1 MTSGAARTVALVAL
15 TTASL
20 ATLLCCVVDT
30 PWTPH
35 VFAAALVVFPVAL
48 MLLGA
53 SHARPRV
60 GPVALWTLGLLLLLL
75 ASSMAGLFWT
85 RGTDAQLLGLP
96 AGVLLLVVGL
106 FLLPLVL
113 TTLGFAASFED
124 GPSDERPSDA
134 SP

>member
-1 MTSGAARTVALVAL
+1 MTSRAARHLALSGL

-20 ATLLCCVVDT
+20 ATLLCCMVDT
-30 PWTPH
+30 PWTAQ

-53 SHARPRV
+53 SHARSRV

-75 ASSMAGLFWT
+75 AASMAGLFWT
-85 RGTDAQLLGLP
+85 RGTDTHLLGLP
-96 AGVLLLVVGL
+96 AGVILLIAGL

-113 TTLGFAASFED
+113 TTLGFVASFED
-124 GPSDERPSDA
+124 GPGDEGPGDT